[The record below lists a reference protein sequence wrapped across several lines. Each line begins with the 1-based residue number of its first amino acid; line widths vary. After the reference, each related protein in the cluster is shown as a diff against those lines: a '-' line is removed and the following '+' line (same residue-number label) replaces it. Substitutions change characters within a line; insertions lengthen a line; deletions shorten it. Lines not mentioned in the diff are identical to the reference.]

1 MQPLRLAVGRQPL
14 SNQAAIAGAIVSLE
28 PFMRRGF
35 TLIELLV
42 VIAIIALLISLLLP
56 ALGKA
61 RQAARVVKDL
71 SQVQN
76 LQRAQL
82 IYLQDFRGAFV
93 DVGLAH
99 GGVGDPDSSFVK
111 TLAEYSGGSI
121 AAKSPLDRSAYWSV
135 ERGGSGL
142 TIGGAS
148 RVTSYGMNNFL
159 SRNYG
164 PPPEISPRAP
174 FDKLEKIVMP
184 NKTVQFLLM
193 VETGDYAVSDHVHAE
208 GWGGG
213 NRAAALAATELFAWA
228 VSGTKGAATA
238 ISNYGYVDGHA
249 ATHAFQD
256 VYIDRTANRFDP
268 QVAR

>member
-1 MQPLRLAVGRQPL
+1 MK
-14 SNQAAIAGAIVSLE
+14 
-28 PFMRRGF
+28 RGF

-71 SQVQN
+71 AQVRSLQQSQ
-76 LQRAQL
+76 LL
-82 IYLQDFRGAFV
+82 YCQDYRGAFV

-99 GGVGDPDSSFVK
+99 GGVGDPAASFVR
-111 TLAEYSGGSI
+111 TLAEYSGGSV
-121 AAKSPLDRSAYWSV
+121 AAKSPLDRSAYWPV

-164 PPPEISPRAP
+164 PPPEASPRAP

-184 NKTVQFLLM
+184 DKTVQFLLM

-213 NRAAALAATELFAWA
+213 TRAAALAAGQMFAWA
-228 VSGTKGAATA
+228 VAGTKGAATA
-238 ISNYGYVDGHA
+238 SSNYGFVDGHA
-249 ATHAFQD
+249 ATHAFEQ
-256 VYIDRTANRFDP
+256 VYVDRTMNRFDP
-268 QVAR
+268 SVAQ